1 MEVIIRFLSYLSEI
15 VGLKKCLV
23 KVPKN
28 ATLKDLINIVKSRW
42 PQLGNVNLEEGS
54 QLLLLLNG
62 TMADPDTKLKDGDEI
77 VIFPP
82 ASGGKSSCNVS

>member
-1 MEVIIRFLSYLSEI
+1 VEIVIKFLSYLSEI
-15 VGLKKCLV
+15 VGIKKCLV

-42 PQLGNVNLEEGS
+42 PQLGNVNLEVGG

-62 TMADPDTKLKDGDEI
+62 TTAGPDTKLKDGDEI
-77 VIFPP
+77 VILPP
-82 ASGGKSSCNVS
+82 ASGG